1 MLLQNFHGSDMVK
14 PDDGE
19 SSQVTSCRIMRQEGQ
34 MRLSWKDRF
43 VKEMGHDQE
52 EGKPELISIEGLDI
66 RESGADSVG
75 LGA

>member
-1 MLLQNFHGSDMVK
+1 MVR

-19 SSQVTSCRIMRQEGQ
+19 SSQVTLCRIMRQEEQ
-34 MRLSWKDRF
+34 MRLLRKDRF
-43 VKEMGHDQE
+43 VKEMSHDQE
-52 EGKPELISIEGLDI
+52 EGEPELISTEGLDI